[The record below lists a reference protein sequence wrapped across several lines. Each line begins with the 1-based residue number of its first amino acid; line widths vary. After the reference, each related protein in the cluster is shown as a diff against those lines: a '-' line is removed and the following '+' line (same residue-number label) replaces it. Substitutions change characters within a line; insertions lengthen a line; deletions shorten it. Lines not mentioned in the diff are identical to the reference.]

1 MEQDRILFERTL
13 SGSYMKIRAGNAAA
27 FDEQMLQKQK
37 LSGLLP
43 MEKCYVDGG
52 VWYWYDIS
60 GKQSLDTFCRIKPLG
75 EAFLKQIL
83 CSVCGQMEILEQHL
97 IYTSCLQLEPEL
109 IYIVNNTQEIV
120 FTALPGA
127 EGEVAQ
133 GFCALMEYLLTKID
147 HKDVQAV
154 RLAYEIY
161 EQTLQEGY
169 RIKDIRDAIFAV
181 SEPQSHNTYMKE
193 SESQTM
199 LPDSYTI
206 NSGES
211 DMMLRE
217 SMNETEKRWK
227 PTSETKRQRN
237 EIKKQWKLADEMRQ
251 QREASN
257 GIRKTWMPKHEMK
270 RQLEPGNEMK
280 KDWKLTDEIKKLWK
294 SADEVRQSR
303 KPVDEMTE
311 PWETADE
318 MRQEIMAE
326 KPATQSV
333 TTSKCKLIFSKMLKI
348 WDEWKQKMKA
358 DQPKENWLV
367 VRPED
372 DEEAAAPVNMHAQI
386 HPTICLTDYREHPE
400 GLLLYEGY
408 EHFDN
413 ICLGEKTVQVGQS
426 EESDIK
432 IAKDTISRMHA
443 RIEYREEEYYLEDL
457 NSTNGTFVN
466 DEPLSYKQEKRLKT
480 NDIVRFADVK
490 YRFV

>member
-13 SGSYMKIRAGNAAA
+13 SGSYMKIKAENMAA

-83 CSVCGQMEILEQHL
+83 CSVCAQMEILEQHL

-109 IYIVNNTQEIV
+109 IYIVNHTQEIV

-147 HKDVQAV
+147 HKDAQAV

-161 EQTLQEGY
+161 ERTLQEGY

-199 LPDSYTI
+199 TPDSYTI

-211 DMMLRE
+211 GMMLRE
-217 SMNETEKRWK
+217 SMNKTEKQWMLANETEKRCE
-227 PTSETKRQRN
+227 PTSETRN
-237 EIKKQWKLADEMRQ
+237 EIKKQWKPA
-251 QREASN
+251 N
-257 GIRKTWMPKHEMK
+257 GIKE
-270 RQLEPGNEMK
+270 
-280 KDWKLTDEIKKLWK
+280 
-294 SADEVRQSR
+294 
-303 KPVDEMTE
+303 
-311 PWETADE
+311 ET
-318 MRQEIMAE
+318 MGG
-326 KPATQSV
+326 KPAAQSV
-333 TTSKCKLIFSKMLKI
+333 TTSKCKQIFSKMQKI
-348 WDEWKQKMKA
+348 WDEWKQKIKA
-358 DQPKENWLV
+358 DQPKEDWLV

-372 DEEAAAPVNMHAQI
+372 DVEEAASVNVHAQI

-413 ICLGEKTVQVGQS
+413 IRLGEKTVQVGQS

-432 IAKDTISRMHA
+432 IAKDTISRIHA

-466 DEPLSYKQEKRLKT
+466 DEPLSYKQETRLKT

>member
-13 SGSYMKIRAGNAAA
+13 SGSYMKIKAENVAA

-83 CSVCGQMEILEQHL
+83 CSVCAQMEILEQHL

-109 IYIVNNTQEIV
+109 IYIVNHTQEIV

-147 HKDVQAV
+147 HKDAQAV

-161 EQTLQEGY
+161 ERTLQEGY

-199 LPDSYTI
+199 TPDSYTI
-206 NSGES
+206 HSGES
-211 DMMLRE
+211 GMMLRE
-217 SMNETEKRWK
+217 SLNKTEKQWMLTNETEKRCE
-227 PTSETKRQRN
+227 PTSETRK
-237 EIKKQWKLADEMRQ
+237 EIKKQWKPA
-251 QREASN
+251 N
-257 GIRKTWMPKHEMK
+257 GIKEKTM
-270 RQLEPGNEMK
+270 GG
-280 KDWKLTDEIKKLWK
+280 
-294 SADEVRQSR
+294 
-303 KPVDEMTE
+303 
-311 PWETADE
+311 
-318 MRQEIMAE
+318 
-326 KPATQSV
+326 KPAAQSV
-333 TTSKCKLIFSKMLKI
+333 TTSKCKQIFSKMLKI

-358 DQPKENWLV
+358 DQPKEDWLV

-372 DEEAAAPVNMHAQI
+372 DVEEAASVNVHAQI

-413 ICLGEKTVQVGQS
+413 IRLGEKTVQVGQS

-432 IAKDTISRMHA
+432 IAKDTISRIHA
-443 RIEYREEEYYLEDL
+443 RIEYREEEYYLGDL

-466 DEPLSYKQEKRLKT
+466 DEPLSYKQETRLKT

>member
-13 SGSYMKIRAGNAAA
+13 SGSYMKIKAGNVAA

-83 CSVCGQMEILEQHL
+83 CSVCAQMEILEQHL

-147 HKDVQAV
+147 HKDAQAV

-181 SEPQSHNTYMKE
+181 SEPQGHNTYMKE
-193 SESQTM
+193 REPQTM

-206 NSGES
+206 TSEEAGVTQ
-211 DMMLRE
+211 RE
-217 SMNETEKRWK
+217 S
-227 PTSETKRQRN
+227 KRQR
-237 EIKKQWKLADEMRQ
+237 ELPD
-251 QREASN
+251 
-257 GIRKTWMPKHEMK
+257 KT
-270 RQLEPGNEMK
+270 K
-280 KDWKLTDEIKKLWK
+280 KDWKPTDEITKLWK
-294 SADEVRQSR
+294 SADEVRKSR

-311 PWETADE
+311 SWKTADE
-318 MRQEIMAE
+318 MGQPWNPTNEIKKYWKPTNEMEQPCKLANE
-326 KPATQSV
+326 IRNGIEREKKPAACSA
-333 TTSKCKLIFSKMLKI
+333 SAGKCKLIFSRMLKI

-358 DQPKENWLV
+358 DQPKEDWLV

-372 DEEAAAPVNMHAQI
+372 DVEEAAPVNMHAQI

-413 ICLGEKTVQVGQS
+413 IRLGEKTVQVGQS

>member
-13 SGSYMKIRAGNAAA
+13 SGSYMKIKAENMAA

-83 CSVCGQMEILEQHL
+83 CSVCAQMEILEQHL

-109 IYIVNNTQEIV
+109 IYIVNHTQEIV

-147 HKDVQAV
+147 HKDAQAV

-161 EQTLQEGY
+161 ERTLQEGY

-199 LPDSYTI
+199 TPDSYTI

-211 DMMLRE
+211 GMMLRE
-217 SMNETEKRWK
+217 SLNKTEKQWMLANETEKRCE
-227 PTSETKRQRN
+227 PTSETRKQRN
-237 EIKKQWKLADEMRQ
+237 EIKKQWKPA
-251 QREASN
+251 N
-257 GIRKTWMPKHEMK
+257 GIKE
-270 RQLEPGNEMK
+270 
-280 KDWKLTDEIKKLWK
+280 
-294 SADEVRQSR
+294 
-303 KPVDEMTE
+303 
-311 PWETADE
+311 ET
-318 MRQEIMAE
+318 MGG
-326 KPATQSV
+326 KPAAQSV
-333 TTSKCKLIFSKMLKI
+333 TTSKCKQIFSKMLKI

-358 DQPKENWLV
+358 DQPKEDWLV

-372 DEEAAAPVNMHAQI
+372 DVEEAASVNVHAQI

-413 ICLGEKTVQVGQS
+413 IRLGEKTVQVGQS

-432 IAKDTISRMHA
+432 IAKDTISRIHA

-466 DEPLSYKQEKRLKT
+466 DEPLSYKQETRLKT

>member
-13 SGSYMKIRAGNAAA
+13 SGSYMKIKAENVAA

-83 CSVCGQMEILEQHL
+83 CSVCAQMEILEQHL

-109 IYIVNNTQEIV
+109 IYIVNHTQEIV

-147 HKDVQAV
+147 HKDAQAV

-161 EQTLQEGY
+161 ERTLQEGY

-199 LPDSYTI
+199 TPDSYTI

-211 DMMLRE
+211 GMMLRE
-217 SMNETEKRWK
+217 SLNKTEKQWMLTNETEKRCE
-227 PTSETKRQRN
+227 PTSETRK
-237 EIKKQWKLADEMRQ
+237 EIKKQWKPA
-251 QREASN
+251 N
-257 GIRKTWMPKHEMK
+257 GIKE
-270 RQLEPGNEMK
+270 
-280 KDWKLTDEIKKLWK
+280 
-294 SADEVRQSR
+294 
-303 KPVDEMTE
+303 
-311 PWETADE
+311 ET
-318 MRQEIMAE
+318 MGG
-326 KPATQSV
+326 KPAAQSV
-333 TTSKCKLIFSKMLKI
+333 TTSKCKQIFSKMLKI

-358 DQPKENWLV
+358 DQPKEDWLV

-372 DEEAAAPVNMHAQI
+372 DVEEAASVNVHAQI

-413 ICLGEKTVQVGQS
+413 IRLGEKTVQVGQS

-432 IAKDTISRMHA
+432 IAKDTISRIHA

-466 DEPLSYKQEKRLKT
+466 DEPLSYKQETRLKT

>member
-13 SGSYMKIRAGNAAA
+13 SGSYMKIKAENVAA

-43 MEKCYVDGG
+43 MKKCYVDGG

-83 CSVCGQMEILEQHL
+83 CSVCAQMEILEQHL

-109 IYIVNNTQEIV
+109 IYIVNHTQEIV

-147 HKDVQAV
+147 HKDAQAV

-161 EQTLQEGY
+161 ERTLQEGY

-193 SESQTM
+193 SEPQTM
-199 LPDSYTI
+199 TPDSYTI

-211 DMMLRE
+211 GMMLRE
-217 SMNETEKRWK
+217 LLNKTEKQWMLTNETEKRCE
-227 PTSETKRQRN
+227 PTSETRKQRN
-237 EIKKQWKLADEMRQ
+237 EIKKQWKPA
-251 QREASN
+251 N
-257 GIRKTWMPKHEMK
+257 GIKE
-270 RQLEPGNEMK
+270 
-280 KDWKLTDEIKKLWK
+280 
-294 SADEVRQSR
+294 
-303 KPVDEMTE
+303 
-311 PWETADE
+311 ET
-318 MRQEIMAE
+318 MGG
-326 KPATQSV
+326 KPAAQSV
-333 TTSKCKLIFSKMLKI
+333 TTSKCKQIFSKMLKI

-358 DQPKENWLV
+358 DQPKEDWLV

-372 DEEAAAPVNMHAQI
+372 DVEEAASVNMHAQI

-413 ICLGEKTVQVGQS
+413 IRLGEKTVQVGQS

-432 IAKDTISRMHA
+432 IAKDTISRIHA

-466 DEPLSYKQEKRLKT
+466 DEPLSYKQETRLKT

>member
-13 SGSYMKIRAGNAAA
+13 SGSYMKIKAENVAA

-83 CSVCGQMEILEQHL
+83 CSVCAQMEILEQHL

-109 IYIVNNTQEIV
+109 IYIVNHTQEIV

-147 HKDVQAV
+147 HKDAQAV

-161 EQTLQEGY
+161 ERTLQEGY
-169 RIKDIRDAIFAV
+169 RIKDIRDAIFVV

-199 LPDSYTI
+199 TPDSYTI

-217 SMNETEKRWK
+217 SMNKTEKQWMLTNETEKRCE
-227 PTSETKRQRN
+227 PTSETRKQRN
-237 EIKKQWKLADEMRQ
+237 EIKKQWKTA
-251 QREASN
+251 N
-257 GIRKTWMPKHEMK
+257 GIKEETMGE
-270 RQLEPGNEMK
+270 
-280 KDWKLTDEIKKLWK
+280 KL
-294 SADEVRQSR
+294 A
-303 KPVDEMTE
+303 
-311 PWETADE
+311 A
-318 MRQEIMAE
+318 
-326 KPATQSV
+326 QSV
-333 TTSKCKLIFSKMLKI
+333 TTSKCKQIFSKMLKI

-358 DQPKENWLV
+358 DQPKEDWLV

-372 DEEAAAPVNMHAQI
+372 DVEEAASVNVHAQI

-413 ICLGEKTVQVGQS
+413 IRLGEKTVQVGQS

-432 IAKDTISRMHA
+432 IAKDTISRIHA

-466 DEPLSYKQEKRLKT
+466 DEPLSYKQETRLKT

>member
-1 MEQDRILFERTL
+1 
-13 SGSYMKIRAGNAAA
+13 MKIRAGNAAA

-217 SMNETEKRWK
+217 SMNKTEKQWEPTNETEKRWK
-227 PTSETKRQRN
+227 STSETKRQRN
-237 EIKKQWKLADEMRQ
+237 EIKKQWKSEDDTKKPWKLADEM
-251 QREASN
+251 
-257 GIRKTWMPKHEMK
+257 K
-270 RQLEPGNEMK
+270 
-280 KDWKLTDEIKKLWK
+280 
-294 SADEVRQSR
+294 
-303 KPVDEMTE
+303 
-311 PWETADE
+311 
-318 MRQEIMAE
+318 QEIMAE

-333 TTSKCKLIFSKMLKI
+333 TTSKCKLIFSRMLKI

-358 DQPKENWLV
+358 DQPKEGWLV

-372 DEEAAAPVNMHAQI
+372 DVEEAAPVNMHAQI

>member
-13 SGSYMKIRAGNAAA
+13 SGSYMKIKAENMAA

-83 CSVCGQMEILEQHL
+83 CSVCAQMEILEQHL

-109 IYIVNNTQEIV
+109 IYIVNHTQEIV

-147 HKDVQAV
+147 HKDAQAV

-161 EQTLQEGY
+161 ERTLQEGY

-193 SESQTM
+193 SEPQTM
-199 LPDSYTI
+199 TPDSYTI

-211 DMMLRE
+211 GMMLRE
-217 SMNETEKRWK
+217 SLNKTEKQWMLANETEKRCE
-227 PTSETKRQRN
+227 PTSETRN
-237 EIKKQWKLADEMRQ
+237 EIKKQWKPA
-251 QREASN
+251 N
-257 GIRKTWMPKHEMK
+257 GIKE
-270 RQLEPGNEMK
+270 
-280 KDWKLTDEIKKLWK
+280 
-294 SADEVRQSR
+294 
-303 KPVDEMTE
+303 
-311 PWETADE
+311 ET
-318 MRQEIMAE
+318 MGG
-326 KPATQSV
+326 KPAAQSV
-333 TTSKCKLIFSKMLKI
+333 TTSKCKQIFSKMLKI

-358 DQPKENWLV
+358 DQPKEDWLV

-372 DEEAAAPVNMHAQI
+372 DVEEAASVNVHAQI

-413 ICLGEKTVQVGQS
+413 IRLGEKTVQVGQS

-432 IAKDTISRMHA
+432 IAKDTISRIHA

-466 DEPLSYKQEKRLKT
+466 DEPLSYKQETRLKT

>member
-13 SGSYMKIRAGNAAA
+13 SGSYMKIKAENVAA

-37 LSGLLP
+37 LSGLLS
-43 MEKCYVDGG
+43 MKKCYVDGG

-75 EAFLKQIL
+75 EAFLKLIL
-83 CSVCGQMEILEQHL
+83 CSVCAQMEILEQHL

-109 IYIVNNTQEIV
+109 IYIVNHTQEIV
-120 FTALPGA
+120 FTVLPGA

-147 HKDVQAV
+147 HKDAQAV

-161 EQTLQEGY
+161 ERTLQEGY

-193 SESQTM
+193 SEPQTM
-199 LPDSYTI
+199 TPDSYII

-211 DMMLRE
+211 GMMLRE
-217 SMNETEKRWK
+217 SLNKTEKQWMLTNETEKRCE
-227 PTSETKRQRN
+227 PTSETRN
-237 EIKKQWKLADEMRQ
+237 EIKKQWKPA
-251 QREASN
+251 N
-257 GIRKTWMPKHEMK
+257 GIKEERM
-270 RQLEPGNEMK
+270 GG
-280 KDWKLTDEIKKLWK
+280 
-294 SADEVRQSR
+294 
-303 KPVDEMTE
+303 
-311 PWETADE
+311 
-318 MRQEIMAE
+318 
-326 KPATQSV
+326 KPAAQSV
-333 TTSKCKLIFSKMLKI
+333 TTSKCKQIFSRMLKI

-358 DQPKENWLV
+358 DQSKEDWLV

-372 DEEAAAPVNMHAQI
+372 DVEEAAPVNVHAQI

-413 ICLGEKTVQVGQS
+413 IRLGEKTVQVGQS

-432 IAKDTISRMHA
+432 IAKDTISRIHA

-466 DEPLSYKQEKRLKT
+466 DEPLSYKQETRLKT

>member
-13 SGSYMKIRAGNAAA
+13 SGSYMKIKAENVAA

-83 CSVCGQMEILEQHL
+83 CSVCAQMEILEQHL

-109 IYIVNNTQEIV
+109 IYIVNHTQEIV

-147 HKDVQAV
+147 HKDAQAV

-161 EQTLQEGY
+161 ERTLQEGY

-199 LPDSYTI
+199 TPDSYTI

-211 DMMLRE
+211 GMMLRE
-217 SMNETEKRWK
+217 SLNKTEKQWMLANETEKRCE
-227 PTSETKRQRN
+227 PTSETRKQRN
-237 EIKKQWKLADEMRQ
+237 EIKKQWKPA
-251 QREASN
+251 N
-257 GIRKTWMPKHEMK
+257 GIKE
-270 RQLEPGNEMK
+270 
-280 KDWKLTDEIKKLWK
+280 
-294 SADEVRQSR
+294 
-303 KPVDEMTE
+303 
-311 PWETADE
+311 ET
-318 MRQEIMAE
+318 MGG
-326 KPATQSV
+326 KPAAQSV
-333 TTSKCKLIFSKMLKI
+333 TTSKCKQIFSKMLKI

-358 DQPKENWLV
+358 DQPKEDWLV

-372 DEEAAAPVNMHAQI
+372 DVEEAASVNVHAQI

-413 ICLGEKTVQVGQS
+413 IRLGEKTVQVGQS

-432 IAKDTISRMHA
+432 IAKDTISRIHA

-466 DEPLSYKQEKRLKT
+466 DEPLSYKQETQLKT

>member
-13 SGSYMKIRAGNAAA
+13 SGSYMKIKAENMAA

-83 CSVCGQMEILEQHL
+83 CSVCAQMEILEQHL
-97 IYTSCLQLEPEL
+97 IYASCLQLEPEL
-109 IYIVNNTQEIV
+109 IYIVNHTQEIV

-147 HKDVQAV
+147 HKDAQAV

-161 EQTLQEGY
+161 ERTLQEGY

-193 SESQTM
+193 SEPQTM
-199 LPDSYTI
+199 TPDSYTI

-211 DMMLRE
+211 GMMLRE
-217 SMNETEKRWK
+217 SLNKTEKQWMLANETEKRCE
-227 PTSETKRQRN
+227 PTSETRKQRN
-237 EIKKQWKLADEMRQ
+237 EIKKQWKPA
-251 QREASN
+251 N
-257 GIRKTWMPKHEMK
+257 GIKE
-270 RQLEPGNEMK
+270 
-280 KDWKLTDEIKKLWK
+280 
-294 SADEVRQSR
+294 
-303 KPVDEMTE
+303 
-311 PWETADE
+311 ET
-318 MRQEIMAE
+318 MGG
-326 KPATQSV
+326 KPAAQSV
-333 TTSKCKLIFSKMLKI
+333 TTSKCKQIFSKMLKI

-358 DQPKENWLV
+358 DQPKEDWLV

-372 DEEAAAPVNMHAQI
+372 DVEEAASVNVHAQI

-413 ICLGEKTVQVGQS
+413 IRLGEKTVQVGQS

-432 IAKDTISRMHA
+432 IAKDTISRIHA

-466 DEPLSYKQEKRLKT
+466 DEPLSYKQETRLKT

>member
-1 MEQDRILFERTL
+1 MKQDRILFERTL

-127 EGEVAQ
+127 ECEVAQ

-147 HKDVQAV
+147 HKDAQAV

-193 SESQTM
+193 SEPQTM

-206 NSGES
+206 NSGEAG
-211 DMMLRE
+211 MMLRE
-217 SMNETEKRWK
+217 SMNKTEKQWEPTNETEKRWK

-237 EIKKQWKLADEMRQ
+237 EIKKQWKLADEM
-251 QREASN
+251 
-257 GIRKTWMPKHEMK
+257 K
-270 RQLEPGNEMK
+270 
-280 KDWKLTDEIKKLWK
+280 
-294 SADEVRQSR
+294 
-303 KPVDEMTE
+303 
-311 PWETADE
+311 
-318 MRQEIMAE
+318 QEIMAE

-333 TTSKCKLIFSKMLKI
+333 TTSKCKLIFSRMLKI

-358 DQPKENWLV
+358 DQPKEDWLV

-372 DEEAAAPVNMHAQI
+372 DVEEAAPVNMHAQI

-413 ICLGEKTVQVGQS
+413 IRLGEKTVQVGQS

-466 DEPLSYKQEKRLKT
+466 DEPLSYKQEKQLKT

>member
-13 SGSYMKIRAGNAAA
+13 SGSYMKIKAENVAA

-83 CSVCGQMEILEQHL
+83 CSVCAQMEILEQHL

-109 IYIVNNTQEIV
+109 IYIVNHTQEIV

-127 EGEVAQ
+127 EGEVAR

-147 HKDVQAV
+147 HKDAQAV

-161 EQTLQEGY
+161 ERTLQEGY
-169 RIKDIRDAIFAV
+169 RIKDIRDAIFAA

-199 LPDSYTI
+199 TPDRCTI
-206 NSGES
+206 NNGES
-211 DMMLRE
+211 GMMLRE
-217 SMNETEKRWK
+217 SMNKTEKQWMLTNETEKRCE
-227 PTSETKRQRN
+227 PTSETRN
-237 EIKKQWKLADEMRQ
+237 EIKKQWKPA
-251 QREASN
+251 N
-257 GIRKTWMPKHEMK
+257 GIKE
-270 RQLEPGNEMK
+270 
-280 KDWKLTDEIKKLWK
+280 
-294 SADEVRQSR
+294 
-303 KPVDEMTE
+303 
-311 PWETADE
+311 ET
-318 MRQEIMAE
+318 MGG
-326 KPATQSV
+326 KPAAQSV
-333 TTSKCKLIFSKMLKI
+333 TTSKCKQIFSKMLKI

-358 DQPKENWLV
+358 DQPKEDWLV

-372 DEEAAAPVNMHAQI
+372 DVEEAASVNVHAQI

-413 ICLGEKTVQVGQS
+413 IRLGEKTVQVGQS

-432 IAKDTISRMHA
+432 IAKDTISRIHA

-466 DEPLSYKQEKRLKT
+466 DEPLSYKQETRLKT

>member
-13 SGSYMKIRAGNAAA
+13 SGSYMKIKAENVAA

-83 CSVCGQMEILEQHL
+83 CSVCAQMEILEQHL

-109 IYIVNNTQEIV
+109 IYIVNHTQEIV

-147 HKDVQAV
+147 HKDAQAV

-161 EQTLQEGY
+161 ERTLQEGY

-199 LPDSYTI
+199 TPDSYTI

-211 DMMLRE
+211 GMMLRE
-217 SMNETEKRWK
+217 SMNKTEKQWMLANETEKRCE
-227 PTSETKRQRN
+227 PTSETKKQRN
-237 EIKKQWKLADEMRQ
+237 EIKKQWKPA
-251 QREASN
+251 N
-257 GIRKTWMPKHEMK
+257 GIKE
-270 RQLEPGNEMK
+270 
-280 KDWKLTDEIKKLWK
+280 
-294 SADEVRQSR
+294 
-303 KPVDEMTE
+303 
-311 PWETADE
+311 ET
-318 MRQEIMAE
+318 MGG
-326 KPATQSV
+326 KPAAQSV
-333 TTSKCKLIFSKMLKI
+333 TTSKCKQIFSKMLKI

-358 DQPKENWLV
+358 DQPKEDWLV

-372 DEEAAAPVNMHAQI
+372 DVEEAASVNVHAQI

-413 ICLGEKTVQVGQS
+413 IRLGEKTVQVGQS

-432 IAKDTISRMHA
+432 IAKDTISRIHA

-466 DEPLSYKQEKRLKT
+466 DEPLSYKQETRLKT

>member
-13 SGSYMKIRAGNAAA
+13 SGSYMKIKAENVAA

-83 CSVCGQMEILEQHL
+83 CSVCAQMEILEQHL

-109 IYIVNNTQEIV
+109 IYIVNHTQEIV

-147 HKDVQAV
+147 HKDAQAV

-161 EQTLQEGY
+161 ERTLQEGY

-193 SESQTM
+193 SEPQTM
-199 LPDSYTI
+199 TPDSYTI
-206 NSGES
+206 NGGES
-211 DMMLRE
+211 GMMLRE
-217 SMNETEKRWK
+217 SLNKTEKQWMLANETEKRCE
-227 PTSETKRQRN
+227 PTSETRKQRN
-237 EIKKQWKLADEMRQ
+237 EIKKQWKPA
-251 QREASN
+251 N
-257 GIRKTWMPKHEMK
+257 GIKE
-270 RQLEPGNEMK
+270 
-280 KDWKLTDEIKKLWK
+280 
-294 SADEVRQSR
+294 
-303 KPVDEMTE
+303 
-311 PWETADE
+311 ET
-318 MRQEIMAE
+318 MGG
-326 KPATQSV
+326 KPAAQSV
-333 TTSKCKLIFSKMLKI
+333 TTSKCKQIFSKMLKI

-358 DQPKENWLV
+358 DQPKEDWLV

-372 DEEAAAPVNMHAQI
+372 DVEEAASVNVHAQI

-413 ICLGEKTVQVGQS
+413 IRLGEKTVQVGQS

-432 IAKDTISRMHA
+432 IAKDTISRIHA

-466 DEPLSYKQEKRLKT
+466 DEPLSYKQETRLKT

>member
-13 SGSYMKIRAGNAAA
+13 SGSYMKIKAENMAA

-83 CSVCGQMEILEQHL
+83 CSVCAQMEILEQHL

-109 IYIVNNTQEIV
+109 IYIVNHTQEIV

-147 HKDVQAV
+147 HKDAQAV

-161 EQTLQEGY
+161 ERTLQEGY
-169 RIKDIRDAIFAV
+169 RIKDIRDAIFVA

-199 LPDSYTI
+199 TPDSYTI

-211 DMMLRE
+211 GMMLRE
-217 SMNETEKRWK
+217 SLNKTEKQWMLANETEKRCE
-227 PTSETKRQRN
+227 PTSETRKQRN
-237 EIKKQWKLADEMRQ
+237 EIKKQWKPA
-251 QREASN
+251 N
-257 GIRKTWMPKHEMK
+257 GIKE
-270 RQLEPGNEMK
+270 
-280 KDWKLTDEIKKLWK
+280 
-294 SADEVRQSR
+294 
-303 KPVDEMTE
+303 
-311 PWETADE
+311 ET
-318 MRQEIMAE
+318 MGG
-326 KPATQSV
+326 KPAAQSV
-333 TTSKCKLIFSKMLKI
+333 TTSKYKQIFSKMLKI

-358 DQPKENWLV
+358 DQPKEDWLV

-372 DEEAAAPVNMHAQI
+372 DVEETASVNVHAQI

-413 ICLGEKTVQVGQS
+413 IRLGEKTVQVGQS

-432 IAKDTISRMHA
+432 IAKDTISRIHA

-466 DEPLSYKQEKRLKT
+466 DEPLSYKQETQLKT

>member
-13 SGSYMKIRAGNAAA
+13 SGSYMKIKAENVAA

-83 CSVCGQMEILEQHL
+83 CSVCAQMEILEQHL

-109 IYIVNNTQEIV
+109 IYIVNHTQEIV

-147 HKDVQAV
+147 HKDAQAV

-161 EQTLQEGY
+161 ERTLQEGY

-199 LPDSYTI
+199 TPDSYTI

-211 DMMLRE
+211 GMMLRE
-217 SMNETEKRWK
+217 SLNKTEKQWMLTNETEKRCE
-227 PTSETKRQRN
+227 PTSETRKQRN
-237 EIKKQWKLADEMRQ
+237 EIKKQWKPAD
-251 QREASN
+251 
-257 GIRKTWMPKHEMK
+257 GIKE
-270 RQLEPGNEMK
+270 
-280 KDWKLTDEIKKLWK
+280 
-294 SADEVRQSR
+294 
-303 KPVDEMTE
+303 
-311 PWETADE
+311 ET
-318 MRQEIMAE
+318 MGG
-326 KPATQSV
+326 KPAAQSV
-333 TTSKCKLIFSKMLKI
+333 TTSKCKQIFSKMLKI

-358 DQPKENWLV
+358 DQPKEDWLV

-372 DEEAAAPVNMHAQI
+372 DVEEAASVNVHAQI

-413 ICLGEKTVQVGQS
+413 IRLGEKTVQVGQS

-432 IAKDTISRMHA
+432 IAKDTISRIHA

-466 DEPLSYKQEKRLKT
+466 DEPLSYKQETRLKT

>member
-13 SGSYMKIRAGNAAA
+13 SGSYMKIKAENMAA

-83 CSVCGQMEILEQHL
+83 CSVCAQMEILEQHL

-109 IYIVNNTQEIV
+109 IYIVNHTQEIV

-147 HKDVQAV
+147 HKDAQAV

-161 EQTLQEGY
+161 ERTLQEGY

-181 SEPQSHNTYMKE
+181 SEPQSYNTYMKE
-193 SESQTM
+193 SEPQTM
-199 LPDSYTI
+199 TPDSYTI

-211 DMMLRE
+211 GMMLRE
-217 SMNETEKRWK
+217 SLNKTEKQWMLANETEKRCE
-227 PTSETKRQRN
+227 PTSETRKQRN
-237 EIKKQWKLADEMRQ
+237 EIKKQWKPA
-251 QREASN
+251 N
-257 GIRKTWMPKHEMK
+257 GIKE
-270 RQLEPGNEMK
+270 
-280 KDWKLTDEIKKLWK
+280 
-294 SADEVRQSR
+294 
-303 KPVDEMTE
+303 
-311 PWETADE
+311 ET
-318 MRQEIMAE
+318 MGG
-326 KPATQSV
+326 KPAAQSV
-333 TTSKCKLIFSKMLKI
+333 TTSKCKQIFSKMLKI

-358 DQPKENWLV
+358 DQPKEDWLV

-372 DEEAAAPVNMHAQI
+372 DVEEAASVNVHAQI

-413 ICLGEKTVQVGQS
+413 IRLGEKTVQVGQS

-432 IAKDTISRMHA
+432 IAKDTISRIHA

-466 DEPLSYKQEKRLKT
+466 DEPLSYKQETRLKT

>member
-13 SGSYMKIRAGNAAA
+13 SGSYMKIKAENVAA

-83 CSVCGQMEILEQHL
+83 CSVCAQMEILEQHL

-109 IYIVNNTQEIV
+109 IYIVNHTQEIV

-147 HKDVQAV
+147 HKDAQAV

-161 EQTLQEGY
+161 ERTLQEGY
-169 RIKDIRDAIFAV
+169 RIKDIRDAIFVA

-199 LPDSYTI
+199 TPDSYTI

-211 DMMLRE
+211 GMMLRE
-217 SMNETEKRWK
+217 SLNKTEKQWMLANETEKRCE
-227 PTSETKRQRN
+227 PTSETRKQRN
-237 EIKKQWKLADEMRQ
+237 EIKKQWKPA
-251 QREASN
+251 N
-257 GIRKTWMPKHEMK
+257 GIKE
-270 RQLEPGNEMK
+270 
-280 KDWKLTDEIKKLWK
+280 
-294 SADEVRQSR
+294 
-303 KPVDEMTE
+303 
-311 PWETADE
+311 ET
-318 MRQEIMAE
+318 MGG
-326 KPATQSV
+326 KPAAQSV
-333 TTSKCKLIFSKMLKI
+333 TTSKYKQIFSKMLKI

-358 DQPKENWLV
+358 DQPKEDWLV

-372 DEEAAAPVNMHAQI
+372 DVEEAASVNVHAQI

-413 ICLGEKTVQVGQS
+413 IRLGEKTVQVGQS

-432 IAKDTISRMHA
+432 IAKDTISRIHA

-466 DEPLSYKQEKRLKT
+466 DEPLSYKQETRLKT

>member
-13 SGSYMKIRAGNAAA
+13 SGSYMKIKAENVAA

-83 CSVCGQMEILEQHL
+83 CSVCAQMEILEQHL

-109 IYIVNNTQEIV
+109 IYIVNHTQEIV

-147 HKDVQAV
+147 HKDAQAV

-161 EQTLQEGY
+161 ERTLQEGY

-193 SESQTM
+193 NESQTM
-199 LPDSYTI
+199 TPDSYTI

-211 DMMLRE
+211 GMMLRE
-217 SMNETEKRWK
+217 LMNKTEKQWMLTNEMEKRCE
-227 PTSETKRQRN
+227 PTSETRKQRN
-237 EIKKQWKLADEMRQ
+237 EIKKQWKPA
-251 QREASN
+251 N
-257 GIRKTWMPKHEMK
+257 GIKE
-270 RQLEPGNEMK
+270 
-280 KDWKLTDEIKKLWK
+280 
-294 SADEVRQSR
+294 
-303 KPVDEMTE
+303 
-311 PWETADE
+311 ET
-318 MRQEIMAE
+318 MGG
-326 KPATQSV
+326 KPAAQSV
-333 TTSKCKLIFSKMLKI
+333 TTSKCKQIFSKMLKI

-358 DQPKENWLV
+358 DQQKEDWLV

-372 DEEAAAPVNMHAQI
+372 DVEEAAPVNVHAQI

-413 ICLGEKTVQVGQS
+413 IRLGEKTVQVGQS

-432 IAKDTISRMHA
+432 IAKDTISRIHA

-466 DEPLSYKQEKRLKT
+466 DEPLSYKQETRLKT

>member
-147 HKDVQAV
+147 HKDAQAV

-193 SESQTM
+193 SEPQTM
-199 LPDSYTI
+199 LPDRYTI
-206 NSGES
+206 TSGEAG
-211 DMMLRE
+211 MMLRE
-217 SMNETEKRWK
+217 SMNKTE
-227 PTSETKRQRN
+227 
-237 EIKKQWKLADEMRQ
+237 KQWKLADEMRQ

-270 RQLEPGNEMK
+270 RQLELGNGMK
-280 KDWKLTDEIKKLWK
+280 KDWKPTDEITKLWK
-294 SADEVRQSR
+294 SADEVKQSR
-303 KPVDEMTE
+303 KPVDEMGQ
-311 PWETADE
+311 PWNPTNEIKKHWKPTNGIKE
-318 MRQEIMAE
+318 EIMAE
-326 KPATQSV
+326 KPVEQPV
-333 TTSKCKLIFSKMLKI
+333 TTSKCKLIFSRMLKI

-358 DQPKENWLV
+358 DQPKEDWLV

-372 DEEAAAPVNMHAQI
+372 DVEEAAPVNMHAQI

-413 ICLGEKTVQVGQS
+413 IRLGEKTVQVGQS

>member
-13 SGSYMKIRAGNAAA
+13 SGSYMKIKAENMAA

-83 CSVCGQMEILEQHL
+83 CSVCAQMEILEQHL

-109 IYIVNNTQEIV
+109 IYIVNHTQEIV

-147 HKDVQAV
+147 HKDAQAV

-161 EQTLQEGY
+161 ERTLQEGY
-169 RIKDIRDAIFAV
+169 RIKDIRDAIFAA

-199 LPDSYTI
+199 TPDSYTI

-217 SMNETEKRWK
+217 SLNKTEKQWMLTNETEKRYE
-227 PTSETKRQRN
+227 PTSETRKQRN
-237 EIKKQWKLADEMRQ
+237 EIKKQWKPA
-251 QREASN
+251 N
-257 GIRKTWMPKHEMK
+257 GIKE
-270 RQLEPGNEMK
+270 
-280 KDWKLTDEIKKLWK
+280 
-294 SADEVRQSR
+294 
-303 KPVDEMTE
+303 
-311 PWETADE
+311 ET
-318 MRQEIMAE
+318 MGG
-326 KPATQSV
+326 KPAAQSV
-333 TTSKCKLIFSKMLKI
+333 TTSKCKQIFSKMLKI

-358 DQPKENWLV
+358 DQPKEDWLV

-372 DEEAAAPVNMHAQI
+372 DVEEAASVNVHAQI

-413 ICLGEKTVQVGQS
+413 IRLGEKTVQVGQS

-432 IAKDTISRMHA
+432 IAKDTISRIHA

-466 DEPLSYKQEKRLKT
+466 DEPLSYKQETRLKT

>member
-147 HKDVQAV
+147 HKDAQAV

-193 SESQTM
+193 SEPQTM

-206 NSGES
+206 NSGEAG
-211 DMMLRE
+211 MMLRE
-217 SMNETEKRWK
+217 SMNKTEKQWEPTNETEKRWK

-237 EIKKQWKLADEMRQ
+237 EIKEQWKLADEM
-251 QREASN
+251 
-257 GIRKTWMPKHEMK
+257 K
-270 RQLEPGNEMK
+270 
-280 KDWKLTDEIKKLWK
+280 
-294 SADEVRQSR
+294 
-303 KPVDEMTE
+303 
-311 PWETADE
+311 
-318 MRQEIMAE
+318 QEIMAE
-326 KPATQSV
+326 KPAAQPV
-333 TTSKCKLIFSKMLKI
+333 TTSKCKLIFSRMLKI

-358 DQPKENWLV
+358 DQPKEDWLV

-372 DEEAAAPVNMHAQI
+372 DVEEAAPVNMHAQI

-413 ICLGEKTVQVGQS
+413 IRLGEKTVQVGQS

-466 DEPLSYKQEKRLKT
+466 DEPLSYRQEKQLKT
-480 NDIVRFADVK
+480 NDIVCFADVK

>member
-13 SGSYMKIRAGNAAA
+13 SGSYMKIKAENMAA

-37 LSGLLP
+37 LSGLLA

-83 CSVCGQMEILEQHL
+83 CSVCAQMEILEQHL

-109 IYIVNNTQEIV
+109 IYIVNHTQEIV

-147 HKDVQAV
+147 HKDAQAV

-161 EQTLQEGY
+161 ERTLQEGY

-199 LPDSYTI
+199 TPDSYTI

-211 DMMLRE
+211 GMMLRE
-217 SMNETEKRWK
+217 SLNKTEKQWMLANETEKRCE
-227 PTSETKRQRN
+227 PTSETRKQRN
-237 EIKKQWKLADEMRQ
+237 EIKKQWKPA
-251 QREASN
+251 N
-257 GIRKTWMPKHEMK
+257 GIKE
-270 RQLEPGNEMK
+270 
-280 KDWKLTDEIKKLWK
+280 
-294 SADEVRQSR
+294 
-303 KPVDEMTE
+303 
-311 PWETADE
+311 ET
-318 MRQEIMAE
+318 MGG
-326 KPATQSV
+326 KPAAQSV
-333 TTSKCKLIFSKMLKI
+333 TTSKCKQIFSKMLKI

-358 DQPKENWLV
+358 DQPKEDWLV

-372 DEEAAAPVNMHAQI
+372 DVEEAASVNVHAQI

-413 ICLGEKTVQVGQS
+413 IRLGEKTVQVGQS

-432 IAKDTISRMHA
+432 IAKDTISRIHA

-466 DEPLSYKQEKRLKT
+466 DEPLSYKQETRLKT

>member
-13 SGSYMKIRAGNAAA
+13 SGSYMKIKAENVAA

-83 CSVCGQMEILEQHL
+83 CSVCAQMEILEQHL

-109 IYIVNNTQEIV
+109 IYIVNHTQEIV

-147 HKDVQAV
+147 HKDAQAV

-161 EQTLQEGY
+161 ERTLQEGY
-169 RIKDIRDAIFAV
+169 RIKDIRDAIFAA

-199 LPDSYTI
+199 TPDCCTI

-217 SMNETEKRWK
+217 SMNKTEKQWMLANETEKRCE
-227 PTSETKRQRN
+227 PTSETRKQRN
-237 EIKKQWKLADEMRQ
+237 EIKKQWKPA
-251 QREASN
+251 N
-257 GIRKTWMPKHEMK
+257 GIKE
-270 RQLEPGNEMK
+270 
-280 KDWKLTDEIKKLWK
+280 
-294 SADEVRQSR
+294 
-303 KPVDEMTE
+303 
-311 PWETADE
+311 ET
-318 MRQEIMAE
+318 MGG
-326 KPATQSV
+326 KPAAQSV
-333 TTSKCKLIFSKMLKI
+333 TTSKCKQIFSKMLKI

-358 DQPKENWLV
+358 DQPKEDWLV

-372 DEEAAAPVNMHAQI
+372 DVEEAASVNVHAQI

-413 ICLGEKTVQVGQS
+413 IRLGEKTVQVGQS

-432 IAKDTISRMHA
+432 IAKDTISRIHA

-466 DEPLSYKQEKRLKT
+466 DEPLSYKQETRLKT

>member
-13 SGSYMKIRAGNAAA
+13 SGSYMKIKAENVAA

-83 CSVCGQMEILEQHL
+83 CSVCAQMEILEQHL

-109 IYIVNNTQEIV
+109 IYIVNHTQEIV

-147 HKDVQAV
+147 HKDAQAV

-161 EQTLQEGY
+161 ERTLQEGY

-181 SEPQSHNTYMKE
+181 SEPQSHSTYMKE

-199 LPDSYTI
+199 TPDSYTI

-211 DMMLRE
+211 GMMLRE
-217 SMNETEKRWK
+217 SMNKTEKQWMLANETEKRCE
-227 PTSETKRQRN
+227 PTSETRN
-237 EIKKQWKLADEMRQ
+237 EIKKQWKPA
-251 QREASN
+251 N
-257 GIRKTWMPKHEMK
+257 GIKE
-270 RQLEPGNEMK
+270 
-280 KDWKLTDEIKKLWK
+280 
-294 SADEVRQSR
+294 
-303 KPVDEMTE
+303 
-311 PWETADE
+311 ET
-318 MRQEIMAE
+318 MGG
-326 KPATQSV
+326 KPAAQSV
-333 TTSKCKLIFSKMLKI
+333 TTSKCKQIFSKMLKI

-358 DQPKENWLV
+358 DQPKEDWLV

-372 DEEAAAPVNMHAQI
+372 DVEEAASVNVHAQI

-413 ICLGEKTVQVGQS
+413 IRLGEKTVQVGQS

-432 IAKDTISRMHA
+432 IAKDTISRIHA

-466 DEPLSYKQEKRLKT
+466 DEPLSYKQETRLKT

>member
-13 SGSYMKIRAGNAAA
+13 SGSYMKIKAENMAA

-83 CSVCGQMEILEQHL
+83 CSVCAQMEILEQHL

-109 IYIVNNTQEIV
+109 IYIVNHTQEIV

-147 HKDVQAV
+147 HKDAQAV

-161 EQTLQEGY
+161 ERTLQEGY

-199 LPDSYTI
+199 TPDSYTI

-211 DMMLRE
+211 GMMLRE
-217 SMNETEKRWK
+217 SMNKTEKQWMLTNETEKRCE
-227 PTSETKRQRN
+227 PTSETRN
-237 EIKKQWKLADEMRQ
+237 EIKKQWKPA
-251 QREASN
+251 N
-257 GIRKTWMPKHEMK
+257 GIKE
-270 RQLEPGNEMK
+270 
-280 KDWKLTDEIKKLWK
+280 
-294 SADEVRQSR
+294 
-303 KPVDEMTE
+303 
-311 PWETADE
+311 ET
-318 MRQEIMAE
+318 MGG
-326 KPATQSV
+326 KPAAQSV
-333 TTSKCKLIFSKMLKI
+333 TTSKCKQIFSKMLKI

-358 DQPKENWLV
+358 DQPKEDWLV

-372 DEEAAAPVNMHAQI
+372 DVEEAASVNVHAQI

-413 ICLGEKTVQVGQS
+413 IRLGEKTVQVGQS

-432 IAKDTISRMHA
+432 IAKDTISRIHA

-466 DEPLSYKQEKRLKT
+466 DEPLSYKQETRLKT

>member
-13 SGSYMKIRAGNAAA
+13 SGSYMKIKAENVAA

-83 CSVCGQMEILEQHL
+83 CSVCAQMEILEQHL

-109 IYIVNNTQEIV
+109 IYIVNHTQEIV

-127 EGEVAQ
+127 EGEVAR

-147 HKDVQAV
+147 HKDAQAV

-161 EQTLQEGY
+161 ERTLQEGY
-169 RIKDIRDAIFAV
+169 RIKDIRDAIFAA

-199 LPDSYTI
+199 TPDSYTI

-217 SMNETEKRWK
+217 SLNKTEKQWMLTNETEKRYE
-227 PTSETKRQRN
+227 PTSETRKQRN
-237 EIKKQWKLADEMRQ
+237 EIKKQWKPA
-251 QREASN
+251 N
-257 GIRKTWMPKHEMK
+257 GIKE
-270 RQLEPGNEMK
+270 
-280 KDWKLTDEIKKLWK
+280 
-294 SADEVRQSR
+294 
-303 KPVDEMTE
+303 
-311 PWETADE
+311 ET
-318 MRQEIMAE
+318 MGG
-326 KPATQSV
+326 KPAAQSV
-333 TTSKCKLIFSKMLKI
+333 TTLKCKQIFSRMLKI

-358 DQPKENWLV
+358 DQSKEDWLV

-372 DEEAAAPVNMHAQI
+372 DVEEAAPVNVHAQI

-413 ICLGEKTVQVGQS
+413 IRLGEKTVQVGQS

-432 IAKDTISRMHA
+432 IAKDTISRIHA

-466 DEPLSYKQEKRLKT
+466 DEPLSYKQETRLKT

>member
-13 SGSYMKIRAGNAAA
+13 SGSYMKIKAENVAA

-83 CSVCGQMEILEQHL
+83 CSVCAQMEILEQHL

-109 IYIVNNTQEIV
+109 IYIVNHTQEIV

-147 HKDVQAV
+147 HKDAQAV

-161 EQTLQEGY
+161 ERTLQEGY

-199 LPDSYTI
+199 TPDSYTI

-211 DMMLRE
+211 GMMLRE
-217 SMNETEKRWK
+217 SLNKTEKQWMLTNETEKRCE
-227 PTSETKRQRN
+227 PTSETRKQRN
-237 EIKKQWKLADEMRQ
+237 EIKKQWKPA
-251 QREASN
+251 N
-257 GIRKTWMPKHEMK
+257 GIKE
-270 RQLEPGNEMK
+270 
-280 KDWKLTDEIKKLWK
+280 
-294 SADEVRQSR
+294 
-303 KPVDEMTE
+303 
-311 PWETADE
+311 ET
-318 MRQEIMAE
+318 MGG
-326 KPATQSV
+326 KPAAQSV
-333 TTSKCKLIFSKMLKI
+333 TTSKCKQIFSKMLKI

-358 DQPKENWLV
+358 DQPKEDWLV

-372 DEEAAAPVNMHAQI
+372 DVEEAASVNVHAQI

-413 ICLGEKTVQVGQS
+413 IRLGEKTVQVGQS

-432 IAKDTISRMHA
+432 IAKDTISRIHA

-466 DEPLSYKQEKRLKT
+466 DEPLSYKQETRLKT

>member
-13 SGSYMKIRAGNAAA
+13 SGSYMKIKAENMAA

-83 CSVCGQMEILEQHL
+83 CSVCAQMEILEQHL

-109 IYIVNNTQEIV
+109 IYIVNHTQEIV

-147 HKDVQAV
+147 HKDAQAV

-161 EQTLQEGY
+161 ERTLQEGY

-193 SESQTM
+193 SEPQTM
-199 LPDSYTI
+199 TLDSYTI

-211 DMMLRE
+211 GMMLRE
-217 SMNETEKRWK
+217 SLNKTEKQWMLANETEKRCE
-227 PTSETKRQRN
+227 PTSETRKQRN
-237 EIKKQWKLADEMRQ
+237 EIKKQWKPA
-251 QREASN
+251 N
-257 GIRKTWMPKHEMK
+257 GIKE
-270 RQLEPGNEMK
+270 
-280 KDWKLTDEIKKLWK
+280 
-294 SADEVRQSR
+294 
-303 KPVDEMTE
+303 
-311 PWETADE
+311 ET
-318 MRQEIMAE
+318 MGG
-326 KPATQSV
+326 KPAAQSV
-333 TTSKCKLIFSKMLKI
+333 TTSKCKQIFSKMLKI

-358 DQPKENWLV
+358 DQPKEDWLV

-372 DEEAAAPVNMHAQI
+372 DVEEAASVNVHAQI

-413 ICLGEKTVQVGQS
+413 IRLGEKTVQVGQS

-432 IAKDTISRMHA
+432 IAKDTISRIHA

-466 DEPLSYKQEKRLKT
+466 DEPLSYKQETRLKT

>member
-13 SGSYMKIRAGNAAA
+13 SGSYMKIKAENVAA

-83 CSVCGQMEILEQHL
+83 CSVCAQMEILEQHL

-109 IYIVNNTQEIV
+109 IYIVNHTQEIV

-147 HKDVQAV
+147 HKDAQAV

-161 EQTLQEGY
+161 ERTLQEGY

-199 LPDSYTI
+199 TPDSYTI

-211 DMMLRE
+211 GMMLRE
-217 SMNETEKRWK
+217 SMNKTEKQWMLTNETEKRCE
-227 PTSETKRQRN
+227 PTSETRN
-237 EIKKQWKLADEMRQ
+237 EIKKQWKPA
-251 QREASN
+251 N
-257 GIRKTWMPKHEMK
+257 GIKE
-270 RQLEPGNEMK
+270 
-280 KDWKLTDEIKKLWK
+280 
-294 SADEVRQSR
+294 
-303 KPVDEMTE
+303 
-311 PWETADE
+311 ET
-318 MRQEIMAE
+318 MGE
-326 KPATQSV
+326 KPAAQSV
-333 TTSKCKLIFSKMLKI
+333 TTSKCKQIFSKMLKI

-358 DQPKENWLV
+358 DQPKEDWLV

-372 DEEAAAPVNMHAQI
+372 DVEEAASVNVHAQI

-413 ICLGEKTVQVGQS
+413 IRLGEKTVQVGQS

-432 IAKDTISRMHA
+432 IAKDTISRIHA

-466 DEPLSYKQEKRLKT
+466 DEPLSYKQETRLKT

>member
-13 SGSYMKIRAGNAAA
+13 SGSYMKIKAENMAA

-83 CSVCGQMEILEQHL
+83 CSVCAQMEILEQHL

-109 IYIVNNTQEIV
+109 IYIVNHTQEIV

-147 HKDVQAV
+147 HKDAQAV

-161 EQTLQEGY
+161 ERTLQEGY

-199 LPDSYTI
+199 TPDSYTI

-211 DMMLRE
+211 GMMLRE
-217 SMNETEKRWK
+217 SMNKTEKQWMLANETEKRCE
-227 PTSETKRQRN
+227 PTSETRKQRN
-237 EIKKQWKLADEMRQ
+237 EIKKQWKPA
-251 QREASN
+251 N
-257 GIRKTWMPKHEMK
+257 GIKE
-270 RQLEPGNEMK
+270 
-280 KDWKLTDEIKKLWK
+280 
-294 SADEVRQSR
+294 
-303 KPVDEMTE
+303 
-311 PWETADE
+311 ET
-318 MRQEIMAE
+318 MGG
-326 KPATQSV
+326 KPAAQSV
-333 TTSKCKLIFSKMLKI
+333 TTSKCKQIFSKMLKI

-358 DQPKENWLV
+358 DQPKEDWLV

-372 DEEAAAPVNMHAQI
+372 DVEETASVNVHAQI

-413 ICLGEKTVQVGQS
+413 IRLGEKTVQVGQS

-432 IAKDTISRMHA
+432 IAKDTISRIHA

-466 DEPLSYKQEKRLKT
+466 DEPLSYKQETQLKT

>member
-13 SGSYMKIRAGNAAA
+13 SGSYMKIKTENVAA
-27 FDEQMLQKQK
+27 FDEQMLQKQR

-83 CSVCGQMEILEQHL
+83 CSVCAQMEILEQHL

-109 IYIVNNTQEIV
+109 IYIVNHTQEIV

-147 HKDVQAV
+147 HKDAQAV

-161 EQTLQEGY
+161 ERTLQEGY

-199 LPDSYTI
+199 TPDSYTI

-211 DMMLRE
+211 GMMLRE
-217 SMNETEKRWK
+217 SLNKTEKQWMLTNETEKRCE
-227 PTSETKRQRN
+227 PTSETRKQRN
-237 EIKKQWKLADEMRQ
+237 EIKKQWKPA
-251 QREASN
+251 N
-257 GIRKTWMPKHEMK
+257 GIKE
-270 RQLEPGNEMK
+270 
-280 KDWKLTDEIKKLWK
+280 
-294 SADEVRQSR
+294 
-303 KPVDEMTE
+303 
-311 PWETADE
+311 ET
-318 MRQEIMAE
+318 MGE
-326 KPATQSV
+326 KPAAQSV
-333 TTSKCKLIFSKMLKI
+333 TTSKCKQIFSKMLKI

-358 DQPKENWLV
+358 DQPKEDWLV

-372 DEEAAAPVNMHAQI
+372 DVEEAASVNVHAQI

-413 ICLGEKTVQVGQS
+413 IRLGEKTVQVGQS

-432 IAKDTISRMHA
+432 IAKDTISRIHA

-466 DEPLSYKQEKRLKT
+466 DEPLSYKQETRLKT

>member
-13 SGSYMKIRAGNAAA
+13 SGSYMKIKAENVAA

-83 CSVCGQMEILEQHL
+83 CSVCAQMEILEQHL

-109 IYIVNNTQEIV
+109 IYIVNHTQEIV

-147 HKDVQAV
+147 HKDAQAV

-161 EQTLQEGY
+161 ERTLQEGY

-199 LPDSYTI
+199 TPDSYTI

-211 DMMLRE
+211 GMMLRE
-217 SMNETEKRWK
+217 SMNKTEKQWMLTNETEKRCE
-227 PTSETKRQRN
+227 PTSETRN
-237 EIKKQWKLADEMRQ
+237 EIKKQWKPA
-251 QREASN
+251 N
-257 GIRKTWMPKHEMK
+257 GIKE
-270 RQLEPGNEMK
+270 
-280 KDWKLTDEIKKLWK
+280 
-294 SADEVRQSR
+294 
-303 KPVDEMTE
+303 
-311 PWETADE
+311 ET
-318 MRQEIMAE
+318 MGG
-326 KPATQSV
+326 KPAAQSV
-333 TTSKCKLIFSKMLKI
+333 TTSKCKQIFSKMLKI

-358 DQPKENWLV
+358 DQPKEDWLV

-372 DEEAAAPVNMHAQI
+372 DVEEAASVNVHAQI

-413 ICLGEKTVQVGQS
+413 IRLGEKTVQVGQS

-432 IAKDTISRMHA
+432 IAKDTISRIHA

-466 DEPLSYKQEKRLKT
+466 DEPLSYKQETRLKT

>member
-13 SGSYMKIRAGNAAA
+13 SGSYMKIKAENMAA

-83 CSVCGQMEILEQHL
+83 CSVCAQMEILEQHL

-109 IYIVNNTQEIV
+109 IYIVNHTQEIV

-147 HKDVQAV
+147 HKDAQAV

-161 EQTLQEGY
+161 ERTLQEGY

-199 LPDSYTI
+199 TPDSYTI

-211 DMMLRE
+211 GMMLRE
-217 SMNETEKRWK
+217 SMNKTEKQWMLANETEKRCE
-227 PTSETKRQRN
+227 PTSETRKQRN
-237 EIKKQWKLADEMRQ
+237 EIKKQWKPA
-251 QREASN
+251 N
-257 GIRKTWMPKHEMK
+257 GIKE
-270 RQLEPGNEMK
+270 
-280 KDWKLTDEIKKLWK
+280 
-294 SADEVRQSR
+294 
-303 KPVDEMTE
+303 
-311 PWETADE
+311 ET
-318 MRQEIMAE
+318 MGG
-326 KPATQSV
+326 KPAAQSV
-333 TTSKCKLIFSKMLKI
+333 TTSKCKQIFSKMLKI

-358 DQPKENWLV
+358 DQPKEDWLV

-372 DEEAAAPVNMHAQI
+372 DVEEAASVNVHAQI

-413 ICLGEKTVQVGQS
+413 IRLGEKTVQVGQS

-432 IAKDTISRMHA
+432 IAKDTISRIHA

-466 DEPLSYKQEKRLKT
+466 DEPLSYKQETRLKT

>member
-13 SGSYMKIRAGNAAA
+13 SGSYMKIKAENVAA

-83 CSVCGQMEILEQHL
+83 CSVCAQMEILEQHL

-109 IYIVNNTQEIV
+109 IYIVNHTQEIV

-133 GFCALMEYLLTKID
+133 GFYALMEYLLTKID
-147 HKDVQAV
+147 HKDAQAV

-161 EQTLQEGY
+161 ERTLQEGY

-199 LPDSYTI
+199 TPDSYTI

-217 SMNETEKRWK
+217 SLNKTEKQWMLTNETEKRCE
-227 PTSETKRQRN
+227 PTSETRN
-237 EIKKQWKLADEMRQ
+237 EIKKQWKPA
-251 QREASN
+251 N
-257 GIRKTWMPKHEMK
+257 GIKE
-270 RQLEPGNEMK
+270 
-280 KDWKLTDEIKKLWK
+280 
-294 SADEVRQSR
+294 
-303 KPVDEMTE
+303 
-311 PWETADE
+311 ET
-318 MRQEIMAE
+318 MGG
-326 KPATQSV
+326 KPAAQSV
-333 TTSKCKLIFSKMLKI
+333 TTSKCKQIFSKMLKI

-358 DQPKENWLV
+358 DQPKEDWLV

-372 DEEAAAPVNMHAQI
+372 DVEEAASVNVHAQI

-413 ICLGEKTVQVGQS
+413 IRLGEKTVQVGQS

-432 IAKDTISRMHA
+432 IAKDTISRIHA

-466 DEPLSYKQEKRLKT
+466 DEPLSYKQETRLKT